1 MEPAA
6 VQAVK
11 YIPLFIIRTDFRGQA
26 KNLIDLYPVFS
37 IQSSHW

>member
-11 YIPLFIIRTDFRGQA
+11 YIPLFVIRTDFLGQA
-26 KNLIDLYPVFS
+26 KTPVALYTVFR
-37 IQSSHW
+37 IQSGHW